1 MLILFCTNFI
11 KFELFDFFMKQE
23 LHSFKD
29 RGITNH
35 STFVASTIPSG
46 FRHCHWYLPE
56 KHRAANGSKRKTVEE
71 TLSFV
76 SFYSCLT
83 ACIQKSSWKGTERLG
98 ERRASLSLPVGRT
111 AAVLA
116 SPRRHLITLVAC
128 IYINPLS
135 TSSFSTWTRSREERS
150 SAQAAL

>member
-83 ACIQKSSWKGTERLG
+83 ACIQKSSWKGTEILG
-98 ERRASLSLPVGRT
+98 ERRVSLSSPVGC
-111 AAVLA
+111 AAVFA
-116 SPRRHLITLVAC
+116 SPRRHRITLLAC
-128 IYINPLS
+128 IYITPSGLHL
-135 TSSFSTWTRSREERS
+135 FSTWTEPTSRI
-150 SAQAAL
+150 